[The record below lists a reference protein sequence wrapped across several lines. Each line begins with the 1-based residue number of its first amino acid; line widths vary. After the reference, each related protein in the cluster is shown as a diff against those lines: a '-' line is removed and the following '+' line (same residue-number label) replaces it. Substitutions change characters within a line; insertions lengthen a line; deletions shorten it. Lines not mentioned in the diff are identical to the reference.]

1 MRLAIALF
9 KMPSPIGRTQRPNIA
24 LMLSHRWFVHWS
36 NLNFFYGS
44 PFYWG
49 IFLFVPSF
57 AHKKIASIHLFFDFV
72 ETQMSN
78 DCIGWF
84 STLKHILKGHA
95 GMWSKLGDFYL
106 VFVELSC
113 VMWMLKKLEFGVW
126 SLELHYATC
135 NCASRL
141 IVCNFCLLFNMVGVA
156 SWNLGWGCGWVHSH
170 CYCKWAK
177 SFETRIQLA

>member
-1 MRLAIALF
+1 MVCSLKQLKF
-9 KMPSPIGRTQRPNIA
+9 
-24 LMLSHRWFVHWS
+24 LLWV
-36 NLNFFYGS
+36 
-44 PFYWG
+44 PFLLG

-113 VMWMLKKLEFGVW
+113 VLWMLKNLEFGLW
-126 SLELHYATC
+126 SYTMQHA
-135 NCASRL
+135 
-141 IVCNFCLLFNMVGVA
+141 IVLQDLLFAIFVFCLI
-156 SWNLGWGCGWVHSH
+156 WLGLWMGAFTLLLQMGKVFWD
-170 CYCKWAK
+170 
-177 SFETRIQLA
+177 